1 MVRDIYGCGKF
12 FDENSSGQLLA
23 HDPIMQETKG
33 VIVQCTPSNS
43 GANLNLIFC
52 GCNGLFMFTGD
63 DFDDDDLSLLPS
75 DISIFFLDST
85 CGWVSPSLEALNESL
100 SFCPNDSA
108 IRASNELNKD
118 IIVIET
124 WIKEVGCVYFESN

>member
-1 MVRDIYGCGKF
+1 MKRKP
-12 FDENSSGQLLA
+12 ENGDGLPGSAQNYSLFGGLSF
-23 HDPIMQETKG
+23 IG
-33 VIVQCTPSNS
+33 GWRSNIPAS
-43 GANLNLIFC
+43 EQSISYHR
-52 GCNGLFMFTGD
+52 D
-63 DFDDDDLSLLPS
+63 DFDDDDVDDLSLLPS

-85 CGWVSPSLEALNESL
+85 CGWLSPSLEALNESL